1 MMIKILILLLIIVL
15 VIRATYG
22 AYFIKHIQ
30 PTLRCLRHYEPQVG
44 DVVFTCVWQPSR
56 WTMMNILVR
65 PSFTTSYGTCFMHSM
80 IVYGEEGKLLHF
92 YAKPYHPEGKALCMR
107 SHLHTDHLS
116 GFIEKSNKIGTTV
129 IEVWRPPRTVYI
141 DLRKVI
147 RDYCHKPFSVI
158 PLQKES
164 YECTSFTASLLVD
177 LGLLPT
183 WDRKKFPHPLL
194 QGALKEN
201 GFTKIGRFGLC
212 GGEKMNTL

>member
-1 MMIKILILLLIIVL
+1 M
-15 VIRATYG
+15 
-22 AYFIKHIQ
+22 
-30 PTLRCLRHYEPQVG
+30 
-44 DVVFTCVWQPSR
+44 
-56 WTMMNILVR
+56 
-65 PSFTTSYGTCFMHSM
+65 
-80 IVYGEEGKLLHF
+80 
-92 YAKPYHPEGKALCMR
+92 
-107 SHLHTDHLS
+107 
-116 GFIEKSNKIGTTV
+116 EKSNGVGTTV

-212 GGEKMNTL
+212 GGKKMNTL